1 MPRRKLAPPLPL
13 ALLFALTA
21 APSAS
26 AFSPPTS
33 PTPAGTQTDPGLIL
47 VIVVIPV
54 VLLALVWM
62 GYIFWLIFH
71 KGENVGSGSPPPPEN
86 RHRSPSNRS
95 QEPPDPP
102 GNVG

>member
-1 MPRRKLAPPLPL
+1 MLRRVLGLLVAAVSLLLATHSAL
-13 ALLFALTA
+13 AL
-21 APSAS
+21 SS
-26 AFSPPTS
+26 PTS
-33 PTPAGTQTDPGLIL
+33 PTPAGPQTDPGLIL

-62 GYIFWLIFH
+62 GYIFWLLFH
-71 KGENVGSGSPPPPEN
+71 KGENVGSGSPPPPED
-86 RHRSPSNRS
+86 RHRPPSNRS